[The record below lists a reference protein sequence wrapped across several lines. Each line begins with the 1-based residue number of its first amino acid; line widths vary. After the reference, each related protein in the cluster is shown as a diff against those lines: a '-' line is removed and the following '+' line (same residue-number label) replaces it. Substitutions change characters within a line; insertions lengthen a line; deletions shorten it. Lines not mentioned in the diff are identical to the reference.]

1 MLQQPKI
8 NSNKNHKISYNCL
21 NFHTNA
27 KGGIM
32 EDQKQEREFIGVK
45 EACELLGYK
54 TYITLRKHIERGA
67 IKGFKSPIN
76 GHYYVS
82 RKHIEEILQGKF
94 N

>member
-1 MLQQPKI
+1 
-8 NSNKNHKISYNCL
+8 
-21 NFHTNA
+21 
-27 KGGIM
+27 M
-32 EDQKQEREFIGVK
+32 ENEKQKREFIGAK

-54 TYITLRKHIERGA
+54 THATLRKHIERGA

-82 RKHIEEILQGKF
+82 RKHIEDILQGKF

>member
-1 MLQQPKI
+1 
-8 NSNKNHKISYNCL
+8 
-21 NFHTNA
+21 
-27 KGGIM
+27 M
-32 EDQKQEREFIGVK
+32 EDQKQEREFIEVKEGCKLVGYKTYKREFIGAK

-54 TYITLRKHIERGA
+54 THATLRKHNERGA